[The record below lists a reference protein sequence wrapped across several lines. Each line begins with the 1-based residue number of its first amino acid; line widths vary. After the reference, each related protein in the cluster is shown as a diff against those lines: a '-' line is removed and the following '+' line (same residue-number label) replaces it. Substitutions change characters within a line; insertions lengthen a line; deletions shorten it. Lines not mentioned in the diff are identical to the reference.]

1 MSDNKA
7 SNVTLHDVDNLPN
20 AVNIESVS
28 QYLRENPMF
37 LVENPEVLMDIQ
49 VTLSENGVVSL
60 TQIQTE
66 QYREKV
72 RQLKTQ
78 LDSLVNTAR
87 QNEHIYT
94 SYAQLNIRLS
104 QVNSLTKL
112 RTVLE
117 EYLLDALN
125 LEAVKL
131 ILLDTKNSE
140 TVELSEIQQHAIFD
154 KKLAKSPFYLGRLG
168 KLEKQAL
175 FADHEANSVALIQI
189 CDNPTIGLLAVSSVN
204 AMHFNPKMDTMLLD
218 FLRQAL
224 EIHIPRILSADAS

>member
-1 MSDNKA
+1 MNDNEAAKA
-7 SNVTLHDVDNLPN
+7 ISHDVDNLPN
-20 AVNIESVS
+20 PVNPDSVS
-28 QYLRENPMF
+28 KYLRENPMF
-37 LVENPEVLMDIQ
+37 LVENPEVLMDVQ

-66 QYREKV
+66 QYREKIK
-72 RQLKTQ
+72 QLKSQ
-78 LDSLVNTAR
+78 LDILVSTAR

-94 SYAQLNIRLS
+94 SYALLNIKLS
-104 QVNSLTKL
+104 QVNSLTRLKS
-112 RTVLE
+112 VLE

-125 LEAVKL
+125 LEAVTL
-131 ILLDTKNSE
+131 VLLDTKHAD

-175 FADHEANSVALIQI
+175 FANYEANSVALIQLG
-189 CDNPTIGLLAVSSVN
+189 CSPTIGLLAVSSID

-224 EIHIPRILSADAS
+224 NVQIPKILSDDGV